1 MRITFLGA
9 TRTVTGSKYLVEAG
23 KRKILVDC
31 GLFQGIKQLRLRNR
45 AAFPADPRQID
56 TVVLTHAHLD
66 HSGYLPVLMG
76 HGFEGPVRCTAS
88 TADTC
93 AILLPDSGHLQEE
106 EAERA
111 NRHGYSKHKP
121 ALPLYTRA
129 EGLAAMDRFDPAA
142 FGRDVDLGD
151 GITVRFDYAGHILGA
166 AIVTLRHEGVTLVFS
181 GDLGRPHDPMLYP
194 PTPIGHADYLLVE
207 STYGNRDHDD
217 ADPADHLAEAINRTI
232 ERRGTVLIPSNAVGR
247 SQLVMYYMYRLR
259 QDGRIPKVP
268 VFLDSPMA
276 ANATDLYLRHHRDH
290 GLTEQETRKVFDAT
304 HIVNSVD
311 ESKAIDA
318 NGDPK
323 IIISASGMVEGG
335 RVLHHLKRFGGSRRN
350 TVLFVGYQAAGTRG
364 AALLGG
370 ARELKIHGQYVAMH
384 AEVVV
389 LDGLSAHADYPEI
402 LEWLGHFETPPR
414 RTFVV
419 HGEPDASQA
428 LNNRIRGRLGW
439 NCDVPLFRQKAQ
451 LD

>member
-9 TRTVTGSKYLVEAG
+9 TRTVTGSKYLVETG
-23 KRKILVDC
+23 KRKILLDC
-31 GLFQGIKQLRLRNR
+31 GLFQGIKELRLRNR
-45 AAFPADPRQID
+45 SPFPSDPRQID

-66 HSGYLPVLMG
+66 HSGYLPVLMR
-76 HGFEGPVRCTAS
+76 HGFDGPVRCTAS

-129 EGLAAMDRFDPAA
+129 EGLAAMDRFDPVA
-142 FGRDVDLGD
+142 FERDTDLGD

-166 AIVTLRHEGVTLVFS
+166 ALVTLRHEGVTVVFS

-194 PTPIGHADYLLVE
+194 PAPIGHADYLLVE

-217 ADPADHLAEAINRTI
+217 ADPADYLADAINRTV
-232 ERRGTVLIPSNAVGR
+232 ERGGTVLIPSNAVGR
-247 SQLVMYYMYRLR
+247 SQLVMFYMYRLQR
-259 QDGRIPKVP
+259 DGRIPKVP

-290 GLTEQETRKVFDAT
+290 RLNELETREVFSAT

-318 NGDPK
+318 NRDPK

-350 TVLFVGYQAAGTRG
+350 TVMFVGYQAAGTRG
-364 AALLGG
+364 AAMLGG
-370 ARELKIHGQYVAMH
+370 ARELKIHGEYVAMN
-384 AEVVV
+384 AEMVV

-402 LEWLGHFETPPR
+402 LEWLGNFESAPR

-428 LNNRIRGRLGW
+428 LRNRIRGKLGW
-439 NCDVPLFRQKAQ
+439 ACDVPLFRQKAT
-451 LD
+451 LE